1 MEIGKLNK
9 LDLIG
14 NYSQRD
20 GEEMQTIGITVIFTK
35 SYFVCVFASRLAR
48 RGYLI
53 SDVFF
58 SPPLG

>member
-35 SYFVCVFASRLAR
+35 SYFCLCFCITAR
-48 RGYLI
+48 TQRI
-53 SDVFF
+53 PDQRCFF
-58 SPPLG
+58 FHRH